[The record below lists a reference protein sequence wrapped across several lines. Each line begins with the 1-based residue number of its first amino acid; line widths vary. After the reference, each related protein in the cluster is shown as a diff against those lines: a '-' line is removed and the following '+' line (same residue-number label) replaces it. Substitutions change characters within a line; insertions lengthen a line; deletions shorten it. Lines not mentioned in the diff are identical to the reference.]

1 MPEKNYIPEK
11 IVLSPE
17 VEALREK
24 IGKVSEGQF
33 QEKAPEEKEKIIKDE
48 IKSYLHE
55 LQGVPAATAPLA
67 TRDEADEIKKFPAN
81 QQVGALVALAFEK
94 SLGEAIRVARRLDN
108 PAILDEFHDIL
119 IDRYYQALIQG
130 KKFKA

>member
-1 MPEKNYIPEK
+1 MVEQNYNPEK
-11 IVLSPE
+11 IALSPE
-17 VEALREK
+17 VETLRERVE
-24 IGKVSEGQF
+24 KVSEGKY

-55 LQGVPAATAPLA
+55 LQGVPATVAPLA

-94 SLGEAIRVARRLDN
+94 SLGEAIKVARHIDN

-119 IDRYYQALIQG
+119 IDRYYKALVE
-130 KKFKA
+130 KRKFKS

>member
-1 MPEKNYIPEK
+1 MPEQNYIPEK
-11 IVLSPE
+11 IPSGPE
-17 VEALREK
+17 TEILKERV
-24 IGKVSEGQF
+24 
-33 QEKAPEEKEKIIKDE
+33 EKAAEGAIKESSPEEKERIIKDE

-55 LQGVPAATAPLA
+55 LQGIPATAAPLK

-94 SLGEAIRVARRLDN
+94 NLQEAIKVARSLNN

-119 IDRYYQALIQG
+119 IDRYYQALVQG
-130 KKFKA
+130 KKFKS

>member
-1 MPEKNYIPEK
+1 MIDQNYSPEK

-17 VEALREK
+17 VEALRER
-24 IGKVSEGQF
+24 IEKVSEGKY
-33 QEKAPEEKEKIIKDE
+33 QEKAPGEKEKIIKDE

-55 LQGVPAATAPLA
+55 LQSIPANAAPLA

-94 SLGEAIRVARRLDN
+94 SLGEAIKVARRLDN

-119 IDRYYQALIQG
+119 IDRYYKALVER
-130 KKFKA
+130 KKFKS